1 MRGHS
6 FDFNFF
12 KIKNNENTSSF
23 FFRTMHALM
32 IIFYLGSLLGTF
44 TGHTVTEYRAD
55 CQMTMSKVY
64 ATCETGNIICW
75 DLVSQKSVGRIPV
88 RYA

>member
-1 MRGHS
+1 MKTLIAGYLQALIKI
-6 FDFNFF
+6 FF
-12 KIKNNENTSSF
+12 S
-23 FFRTMHALM
+23 
-32 IIFYLGSLLGTF
+32 GSLLGTF
-44 TGHTVTEYRAD
+44 TGHSVTEYRAD

-64 ATCETGNIICW
+64 ATCETGNVICW